1 MNIISAIHGLHQKQ
15 APNNHQFAL
24 GYKDAWINLSPH
36 TLNQEYAVIN
46 LLRRCALLGVA
57 PHTGGRLPTSSR
69 ELPSP
74 DRFPSVTF
82 MHHGPNIGEQVPRR
96 PWIEPDS

>member
-36 TLNQEYAVIN
+36 TLNQEYAVTN
-46 LLRRCALLGVA
+46 LLRRSVLLGVA
-57 PHTGGRLPTSSR
+57 PTLGVAFLPHPGSYLPLTGFL
-69 ELPSP
+69 L
-74 DRFPSVTF
+74 
-82 MHHGPNIGEQVPRR
+82 
-96 PWIEPDS
+96 